1 MAEINPTNLIW
12 VIPAEENGRCFS
24 WTVSIFDCWIFPA
37 VPIGN
42 GLFVFGE
49 AMKDKLL
56 TFVTLLT
63 ICALVTSVHAQEA
76 GAIHGSVV
84 DSTDNS
90 VIPHAMLRI
99 LPSSDSTFTD
109 ENGLFEFENIPPGLH
124 ELKVDAPGYVPVT
137 MLVSVPG
144 RLVVIALQRRTYH
157 LHTILVTAQIAQSR
171 RSPVTFSNLTSR
183 IIKDQYAAQDVPVIL
198 SQLPSITQYSE
209 NGEGIGYSY
218 ITMRGFDQRRIS
230 IMINGIPQND
240 PEDHNVY
247 WIDVPDLQ
255 ASTGTIQVQRGAGN
269 EFYGAPAIG
278 GSINLETTNLG
289 TERQLSLSF
298 GAGSSGES
306 FTGPVMDR
314 LFGTGMTRRY
324 SATFGSGLVDG
335 KYTFYAHLAKN
346 MTDGYRQDSWV
357 NLNSYFFSA
366 TRYDEDVT
374 TSINIYGGPIS
385 DGLSYLGLPRF
396 AALDKN
402 LRTSN
407 WADWN
412 SDSSWVNYS
421 PNMARFIS
429 SNGKDTVYAVPRR
442 PSEIE
447 NFSQPHF
454 ELLNEWKLSPSLTL
468 NNSLFLVLGSG
479 FYDYDGSWADTS
491 YFRITSQYGY
501 SPVTNPT
508 DALIHAYEG
517 LSQYGWIPRLTILHD
532 NGTLVLGAELDQN
545 VSDHWAT
552 IRWAQNLPSG
562 LSAGYRY
569 NQWKARTDVAAL
581 YGHELYD
588 LTQKATLMLDIEYQ
602 FKQYKLFDEK
612 FVGTQFVVPYH
623 FLNPRVG
630 INYNLSSTSNM
641 YFSVSR
647 TSREPQL
654 SSLYNADESSGG
666 ETPHFAL
673 NTDGTLNF
681 GNPLVKPETLN
692 DFELG
697 YRFADSRYK
706 AGITAYWMEFY
717 NELVSNGL
725 LDQYGQPITGNAKRT
740 RHVGLEL
747 EGNAII
753 TKNFAL
759 YGNVS
764 FSSNKLIEYASYIDT
779 LGNAV
784 PGGISLNGNRL
795 SGFPELMG
803 NIRATYTNGG
813 LAVVLLGQYVGS
825 QYTDNFNLA
834 SRMVDPYFIAN
845 TWISYRLD
853 RFLSMSSVEFKLYV
867 NNLLDRVYIAHGE
880 GIYFFPAATRNF
892 FLSCTV
898 NL

>member
-1 MAEINPTNLIW
+1 M
-12 VIPAEENGRCFS
+12 RFKS
-24 WTVSIFDCWIFPA
+24 
-37 VPIGN
+37 
-42 GLFVFGE
+42 
-49 AMKDKLL
+49 
-56 TFVTLLT
+56 VTLLV
-63 ICALVTSVHAQEA
+63 LVAFFFAANDVRAQEVR
-76 GAIHGSVV
+76 GISGSVK

-90 VIPHAMLRI
+90 PVAHAILRL
-99 LPSSDSTFTD
+99 LPGGDSTFTD
-109 ENGLFEFENIPPGLH
+109 DNGYFRFEEVPPGLYQ
-124 ELKVDAPGYVPVT
+124 LTVGAPGYVAKTSAVRA
-137 MLVSVPG
+137 PG
-144 RLVVIALQRRTYH
+144 QLFTIALLRRIYH
-157 LHTILVTAQIAQSR
+157 LHPILVTAQIAQAR

-183 IIKDQYAAQDVPVIL
+183 VIKDQYVAQDVPVIL

-255 ASTGTIQVQRGAGN
+255 ASAQTIQVQRGAGN

-278 GSINLETTNLG
+278 GSINLETNNLG
-289 TERQLSLSF
+289 TQRELTFSY

-306 FTGPVMDR
+306 FAGPLIDR
-314 LFGTGMTRRY
+314 VFGTGMTRRY
-324 SATFGSGLVDG
+324 SATFGSGLVDNR
-335 KYTFYAHLAKN
+335 YTLYAHLAKN

-357 NLNSYFFSA
+357 DLNSYFFSA
-366 TRYDEDVT
+366 TRYDDNVT
-374 TSINIYGGPIS
+374 TTFNIYGGPIS
-385 DGLSYLGLPRF
+385 DGLSYLGLPKF
-396 AALDKN
+396 AALDRN

-412 SDSSWVNYS
+412 TDSSWVNYS

-501 SPVTNPT
+501 NPASNPT

-517 LSQYGWIPRLTILHD
+517 LSQYGWIPRLTIFHD

-545 VSDHWAT
+545 LSDHWQT
-552 IRWAQNLPSG
+552 LRWAQALPAG
-562 LSAGYRY
+562 LPAGYRY
-569 NQWKARTDVAAL
+569 NQWKARTDVGAL

-588 LTQKATLMLDIEYQ
+588 LSSKTTLMLDLEYQ
-602 FKQYKLFDEK
+602 FKQYDFYYEK
-612 FVGTQFVVPYH
+612 FVGNRFIVPYH
-623 FLNPRVG
+623 FFNPRIG
-630 INYNLSSTSNM
+630 INYNMSSTSNL
-641 YFSVSR
+641 YFSASR

-673 NTDGTLNF
+673 NADGTLNF
-681 GNPLVKPETLN
+681 GDPLVKPETLN

-697 YRFADSRYK
+697 YRFADSHYK
-706 AGITAYWMEFY
+706 AGVTAYWMDFY

-740 RHVGLEL
+740 RHVGLEID
-747 EGNAII
+747 GNAVI
-753 TKNFAL
+753 TSELSL
-759 YGNVS
+759 YGNVT
-764 FSSNKLIEYASYIDT
+764 FSSNKLIEYTSYIDS
-779 LGNAV
+779 LGNTIS
-784 PGGISLNGNRL
+784 GGISLNGNRI
-795 SGFPELMG
+795 SGFPEMLG
-803 NIRATYTNGG
+803 NIRATYTNGE
-813 LAVVLLGQYVGS
+813 LSIVLLGQYVGS

-834 SRMVDPYFIAN
+834 SRLIDPYFIADA
-845 TWISYRLD
+845 WISYKLN
-853 RFLSMSSVEFKLYV
+853 RFLSTSSVEFKLYV

-892 FLSCTV
+892 FLNCSV